1 MIEFL
6 QKGGPLMGLLLAA
19 SVLAAAVFV
28 ERLLYLRRVEVPVD
42 DFLRGLANLVRRGQL
57 GEAQLECRGLAVP
70 VARVVHAAILRH
82 DQPRADLKEIVQEA
96 GQLEVPR
103 LERHLDLLAMIAQTA
118 PLVGLLGT
126 VTGMI
131 RAFMAVNAGGGN
143 VSAGALS
150 AGIYTSLLTTAAGL
164 LNDASGETCSTAAG
178 LVVAIPAG
186 VVHSYLSA
194 RVDRLLRELE
204 RAGIEIVNVLMD
216 HRPAV
221 PAPGIIP
228 FDRETA
234 ARPKVEG
241 RR

>member
-1 MIEFL
+1 MLPGPMIEFL

-19 SVLAAAVFV
+19 SVPAAATFA
-28 ERLLYLRRVEVPVD
+28 ERLLYLRRVTVSVE
-42 DFLRGLANLVRRGQL
+42 DFLRGLANLIRRGQL

-82 DQPRADLKEIVQEA
+82 DLPRADLKEIVQEA

-103 LERHLDLLAMIAQTA
+103 LERHLGVLSTIAQTA

-131 RAFMAVNAGGGN
+131 RAFSVVTAGGGN

-164 LNDASGETCSTAAG
+164 
-178 LVVAIPAG
+178 VVAIPAG
-186 VVHSYLSA
+186 VAHAYLST
-194 RVDRLLRELE
+194 RVDVILRDLE
-204 RAGIEIVNVLMD
+204 RAGIEIVNLLVD
-216 HRPAV
+216 HRPAA

-228 FDRETA
+228 FEREGGGRQRA
-234 ARPKVEG
+234 EG

>member
-19 SVLAAAVFV
+19 SVLAAAVFF
-28 ERLLYLRRVEVPVD
+28 ERLLYLRRVSVPVD
-42 DFLRGLANLVRRGQL
+42 DFLRGLTNLVRRGQL

-103 LERHLDLLAMIAQTA
+103 LERHLGILAIIAQTA
-118 PLVGLLGT
+118 PLIGLLGT

-131 RAFMAVNAGGGN
+131 RAFTAVNAGGGN

-164 LNDASGETCSTAAG
+164 
-178 LVVAIPAG
+178 VVAIPAG
-186 VVHSYLSA
+186 VAHAYLST

-221 PAPGIIP
+221 PSPGIIP
-228 FDRETA
+228 FEQQGGGRQKA
-234 ARPKVEG
+234 EG

>member
-6 QKGGPLMGLLLAA
+6 QKGGWPLMGLLLAA
-19 SVLAAAVFV
+19 SVLAAAVFA
-28 ERLLYLRRVEVPVD
+28 ERLLYLRRVTVPVD

-82 DQPRADLKEIVQEA
+82 DLPRADLKEIVQEA

-103 LERHLDLLAMIAQTA
+103 LERHLGILAVVAQTA

-131 RAFMAVNAGGGN
+131 RAFTAVNAGGGN

-150 AGIYTSLLTTAAGL
+150 AGVYMSLLT
-164 LNDASGETCSTAAG
+164 TAAG

-186 VVHSYLSA
+186 VAHAYLSA

-204 RAGIEIVNVLMD
+204 RAGIEIVNVLVD
-216 HRPAV
+216 HRPAA

-228 FDRETA
+228 FDQPQA
-234 ARPKVEG
+234 GARRKAEAG
-241 RR
+241 R

>member
-164 LNDASGETCSTAAG
+164 
-178 LVVAIPAG
+178 VVAIPAG
-186 VVHSYLSA
+186 VAHSYLSA
-194 RVDRLLRELE
+194 RVDRLMRELE

-216 HRPAV
+216 HRPAA

-228 FDRETA
+228 FEREPA
-234 ARPKVEG
+234 VRPKVEG

>member
-6 QKGGPLMGLLLAA
+6 QKGGPLMGLLLMA
-19 SVLAAAVFV
+19 SVLAAAVFI

-103 LERHLDLLAMIAQTA
+103 LERHLELLAMIAQTA

-164 LNDASGETCSTAAG
+164 G
-178 LVVAIPAG
+178 VAIPAG
-186 VVHSYLSA
+186 VAHSYLSA
-194 RVDRLLRELE
+194 RVDRLMRELE

-216 HRPAV
+216 HRPAA

-228 FDRETA
+228 FEREAA
-234 ARPKVEG
+234 ARPKAEG

>member
-19 SVLAAAVFV
+19 SVLAAATFA
-28 ERLLYLRRVEVPVD
+28 ERLIYLRRVTVSVE
-42 DFLRGLANLVRRGQL
+42 DFLRGLANLIRRGQL

-82 DQPRADLKEIVQEA
+82 DLPRADLKEIVQEA

-103 LERHLDLLAMIAQTA
+103 LERHLGILSIIAQTA

-131 RAFMAVNAGGGN
+131 RAFTVVTAGGGN

-164 LNDASGETCSTAAG
+164 
-178 LVVAIPAG
+178 VVAIPAG
-186 VVHSYLSA
+186 VAHAYLSA
-194 RVDRLLRELE
+194 RVDTLLRDLE
-204 RAGIEIVNVLMD
+204 RAGIEIVNLLVD
-216 HRPAV
+216 HRPV
-221 PAPGIIP
+221 APTSGIIP
-228 FDRETA
+228 FEREDGGGR
-234 ARPKVEG
+234 RPKAEG